1 MVAFARFVAELE
13 GLNSRQENLFRSVAK
28 GYIFYMSRV
37 YAACLQDVKRILG
50 LSSKYRDTCESATH
64 L

>member
-1 MVAFARFVAELE
+1 MLAFVRLVAKREE
-13 GLNSRQENLFRSVAK
+13 LNSRQENLFRSAAK
-28 GYIFYMSRV
+28 GYIFYTSRT

-50 LSSKYRDTCESATH
+50 LSSEYRDTCESATH